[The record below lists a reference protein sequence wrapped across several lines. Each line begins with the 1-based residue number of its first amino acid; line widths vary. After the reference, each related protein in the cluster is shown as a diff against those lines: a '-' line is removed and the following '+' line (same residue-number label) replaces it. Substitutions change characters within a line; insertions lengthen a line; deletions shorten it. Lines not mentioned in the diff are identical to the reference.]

1 VNCGLSIDLE
11 LGGILMIIIKF
22 EDGSNEICEV
32 NCQVE
37 KDKFYIR
44 WKWPKN
50 TDIVYVM
57 KTDNLDDFS
66 LDNADLESAKL
77 YTMEEYRE
85 FNGYCESIKEINQYR
100 YYVFPAIERDNDI
113 MLVKQDNGKNEII
126 VSTGKPDIYYDI
138 KEVKCLKNLFSR
150 DKKLQITIKSE
161 IPLRKD
167 VLCYVKK
174 KDSYPVNNKDGI
186 SFDFICDI
194 HVGVNK
200 MPEVTVKRDEYVK
213 VFIKDID
220 KYGSSY
226 KLCRL

>member
-1 VNCGLSIDLE
+1 MKVIE
-11 LGGILMIIIKF
+11 F
-22 EDGSNEICEV
+22 EDGSSEICEIS
-32 NCQVE
+32 CEVE
-37 KDKFYIR
+37 KDRLYIR
-44 WKWPKN
+44 WKWPKD

-66 LDNADLESAKL
+66 LNDVNLESAKL
-77 YTMEEYRE
+77 YTMEEYKE

-100 YYVFPAIERDNDI
+100 YYVFPAVESDDDI
-113 MLVKQDNGKNEII
+113 IFVKQNNGKNQIV

-138 KEVKCLKNLFSR
+138 KEVKSLKGLFSKN
-150 DKKLQITIKSE
+150 KKLQITIKSE
-161 IPLRKD
+161 IPLHKD

-174 KDSYPVNNKDGI
+174 RDSYPVNNRDGI

-194 HVGVNK
+194 HVGVNE
-200 MPEVTVKRDEYVK
+200 MPEITVKKDEYVK

>member
-1 VNCGLSIDLE
+1 
-11 LGGILMIIIKF
+11 MKIIEF
-22 EDGSNEICEV
+22 EDGSSEICEIS
-32 NCQVE
+32 CEVE
-37 KDKFYIR
+37 KDRLYIR

-57 KTDNLDDFS
+57 KTDNLDDLS
-66 LDNADLESAKL
+66 LNDAELKSAKL
-77 YTMEEYRE
+77 YTMEEYKE

-100 YYVFPAIERDNDI
+100 YYVFPAVESDDDI
-113 MLVKQDNGKNEII
+113 LLVKQNNGKNQIV

-138 KEVKCLKNLFSR
+138 KEVKSLKGLFSK

-161 IPLRKD
+161 IPLHKD

-174 KDSYPVNNKDGI
+174 RDSYPVNNKDGI

-194 HVGVNK
+194 HVGINE
-200 MPEVTVKRDEYVK
+200 MPEITVKKDEYVK

-220 KYGSSY
+220 KYGGSY
-226 KLCRL
+226 RLKQI